1 MLSRIESS
9 KRKAETVDEH
19 LGIWKCPVRVSLINQ
34 NLFQKEQM
42 ACTGNQNL
50 VNISPLDVTAVD
62 VIASEVFRSC
72 HHYLQ
77 LGNCET
83 N

>member
-1 MLSRIESS
+1 
-9 KRKAETVDEH
+9 
-19 LGIWKCPVRVSLINQ
+19 LINQ

-50 VNISPLDVTAVD
+50 VNILPLDVTAVD
-62 VIASEVFRSC
+62 VIASEVFWSC

-77 LGNCET
+77 LGNFEA

>member
-1 MLSRIESS
+1 
-9 KRKAETVDEH
+9 
-19 LGIWKCPVRVSLINQ
+19 
-34 NLFQKEQM
+34 M

-50 VNISPLDVTAVD
+50 VNILPLDVTAVD
-62 VIASEVFRSC
+62 VIASEVFWSC

-77 LGNCET
+77 LGNFEA